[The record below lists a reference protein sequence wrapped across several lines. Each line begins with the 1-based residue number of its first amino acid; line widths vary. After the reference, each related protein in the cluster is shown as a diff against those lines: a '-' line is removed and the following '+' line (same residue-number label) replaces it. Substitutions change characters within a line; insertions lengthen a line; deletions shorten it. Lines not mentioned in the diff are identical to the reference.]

1 MSNYKIIE
9 KGYKSNCSTNGSL
22 TLKDLIIN
30 IYIYIYIYIYIQL
43 FYNYVLHDSFFAV
56 VVL

>member
-30 IYIYIYIYIYIQL
+30 IYIYIQL